1 MNRSTLFTTVKWLV
15 IVAMPLFLG
24 FSTIRLFVNNAEL
37 YVRYEYAK
45 TSFPPDL
52 HNTSEVQRQRL
63 GLEPFTPQ
71 QRQELALVAVD
82 YLQRPDAPP
91 AVIHLLEEQR
101 LPGADRPLYNEAEI
115 SHMIDVK
122 RVTDAI
128 ARLNWL
134 AAAVVLGGLALLAV
148 RRETRP
154 AAYDALFRGGV
165 ATVAVLLFIGLF
177 ILLAWNTF
185 FVEFHELLF
194 PPDSWSFAYTD
205 SLIRLF
211 PEKFWFDFGVLLS
224 ATALFLGLAVALL
237 GYLLRSKM
245 TVNMPS

>member
-1 MNRSTLFTTVKWLV
+1 MNRSTLFTTVKWL
-15 IVAMPLFLG
+15 IVLAMPFFLG

-37 YVRYEYAK
+37 YVRYEYGKA
-45 TSFPPDL
+45 TFPPDL
-52 HNTSEVQRQRL
+52 HNTGEAQRQRL
-63 GLEPFTPQ
+63 GLAPFTPE

-82 YLQRPDAPP
+82 YLQRPESPP
-91 AVIHLLEEQR
+91 AVIHLLQEQR
-101 LPGADRPLYNEAEI
+101 LPGTDRPLYNEAEI
-115 SHMIDVK
+115 SHMVDVK

-134 AAAVVLGGLALLAV
+134 AAAAVLGGLGLLLA

-154 AAYDALFRGGV
+154 AAYDALFYGGV
-165 ATVAVLLFIGLF
+165 ATVAVLLLIGLF
-177 ILLAWNTF
+177 ILLAWSTF
-185 FVEFHELLF
+185 FVQFHELLF

-224 ATALFLGLAVALL
+224 AAALLLGLLVALL
-237 GYLLRSKM
+237 GHLLRREK
-245 TVNMPS
+245 

>member
-1 MNRSTLFTTVKWLV
+1 MTRSRLYTAVKWLV
-15 IVAMPLFLG
+15 IIAMPIFLG

-37 YVRYEYAK
+37 YIRYEYGKA
-45 TSFPPDL
+45 SFPPDL
-52 HNTSEVQRQRL
+52 QYSSEVQRQRL
-63 GLEPFTPQ
+63 ALEPFTPE
-71 QRQELALVAVD
+71 QRRELALVAVD
-82 YLQRPDAPP
+82 YLQRPEAPT
-91 AVIHLLEEQR
+91 AVIHLLEEQQ
-101 LPGADRPLYNEAEI
+101 LPGTDRSLYNEAEI

-134 AAAVVLGGLALLAV
+134 AAAIVLGGLALLAL
-148 RRETRP
+148 RQETRP
-154 AAYDALFRGGV
+154 VAYDALFRGGV

-185 FVEFHELLF
+185 FVQFHELLF
-194 PPDSWSFAYTD
+194 PPESWSFAYTD

-224 ATALFLGLAVALL
+224 TAALMLGLATVVL
-237 GYLLRSKM
+237 GYLLRRR
-245 TVNMPS
+245 

>member
-1 MNRSTLFTTVKWLV
+1 MTRSRLYTIVKWLV
-15 IVAMPLFLG
+15 VVAMPIFLG

-52 HNTSEVQRQRL
+52 HTTGEVERRRL
-63 GLEPFTPQ
+63 DLEPFTPEE
-71 QRQELALVAVD
+71 RRELALVAVD
-82 YLQRPDAPP
+82 YLQRPQSPS

-101 LPGADRPLYNEAEI
+101 LPGTDRPLYNEAEI
-115 SHMIDVK
+115 DHMLDVK

-134 AAAVVLGGLALLAV
+134 AAAVVLGGLALLFWQ
-148 RRETRP
+148 RETRA
-154 AAYDALFRGGV
+154 AAYDALLHGGI

-185 FVEFHELLF
+185 FVQFHELLF

-224 ATALFLGLAVALL
+224 VTALLLGFATALL
-237 GYLLRSKM
+237 GYLLRRR
-245 TVNMPS
+245 

>member
-1 MNRSTLFTTVKWLV
+1 MTRSGLFTIVKWLV
-15 IVAMPLFLG
+15 IVAMPIFLG

-37 YVRYEYAK
+37 YVRYEYGKA
-45 TSFPPDL
+45 TFPPDL
-52 HNTSEVQRQRL
+52 YNTGEVERRRL
-63 GLEPFTPQ
+63 DLEPFTPE
-71 QRQELALVAVD
+71 QRRELALVAVD
-82 YLQRPDAPP
+82 YLQRPETPS
-91 AVIHLLEEQR
+91 AVIHLLEEQQ
-101 LPGADRPLYNEAEI
+101 LPGTDRPLYNEAEI
-115 SHMIDVK
+115 DHMLDVK

-128 ARLNWL
+128 ARINWL
-134 AAAVVLGGLALLAV
+134 AAAIVLGGLALLSV

-154 AAYDALFRGGV
+154 VAYDALFRGGV

-185 FVEFHELLF
+185 FVQFHELLF

-224 ATALFLGLAVALL
+224 ATALLLGLTTALL
-237 GYLLRSKM
+237 GYFLRRR
-245 TVNMPS
+245 